1 MFYIDFLEIIK
12 TLSYLGFFISGL
24 ISSSTIFIPI
34 PLYGMIIFAEK
45 LGINPILA
53 AISAALGSS
62 IGELTSYFIG
72 MSIKETVL
80 KREGKKYKKW
90 LEYFKRF
97 GEFSILLFAALP
109 LPFDFIGILAG
120 FLKYDI
126 KKFVIFTFIG
136 KLIKMLLIVYLG
148 EIALQYLGW

>member
-72 MSIKETVL
+72 MGIKETVL